1 MRKKEIVCTVESEPE
16 FEFEYPIKLRG
27 NRLAKHILQSHTPY
41 DPSCAVCLM
50 SKGLKRAPKRTDQ
63 VTNEIQMDIANLC
76 THPKS
81 PNMYRYVVMW
91 NRTHGMIATAA
102 IYVDQASTIRVLTA
116 AINHCSSTGAMV
128 LSDEGRDLTALISEL
143 IRLKIVSRHET
154 SRPGR
159 HATGA
164 ERAVRTLKTQL
175 GCIRTVLYQRGLM
188 LGSES
193 LRYAAA
199 NACHV
204 HNAFQLQANSSL
216 TPYQRMRISV
226 TSSGEVPNTNRVM
239 PFGCLVFARP
249 TDGYLE
255 KVREANARHFVP
267 GIYLT
272 PKLSSLGHFVA
283 FEGSQDE
290 TVVVPVRDLKIASPI
305 RFVAGLGMLC
315 EIPNSKSGVKPDR
328 IERLPND
335 LSKPQKLVDL
345 PIYEGEPPW
354 YWSEVN
360 KTSRCP
366 ACSNGSETGH
376 SVKCRNRYKKHLEE
390 EYKRIVP
397 IEDES
402 SVPVVPEGLEEGL
415 DTEGKPESQQESG
428 ERVPE
433 SESEREKR
441 KRKSID
447 DEWDRFHR
455 EHEEKETGERF
466 PEFDDVP
473 FHAPKGQEA
482 DTEPTPMQEDPTNPY
497 EIGKN
502 PEPIED
508 NRMSEGYEPTEV
520 PEGYRAPES
529 PGESPMDIDLFQK
542 IPRRGKNRNH
552 DHWEVDLDK
561 LVLRRVHHR
570 SRKCVFAASSLPL
583 PMHEDQL
590 VGIQRTYYVDA
601 VDERPVD
608 EIPRDQFKVHVSEF
622 GTQTAPLRRHWKGFT
637 ELPIKQ
643 LYMYDHQGNAVA
655 SLSDLGKEL
664 WEKVK
669 DPLSRCSDDEV
680 ERFLASVQEGVLEYS
695 RKVPKE
701 TKQSKF
707 DAKADSRKVWFGGR
721 WIVLRKP
728 SRATS
733 DIGEGPL
740 DVDATFEGMHTE
752 VIALEKHRTGQ
763 VVNKNEAQEYCQM
776 HGIRII
782 STRWVVVNKRDA
794 IKGDIVRSRLV
805 VRDFATGPSAAELG
819 VSSPTASSEALKV
832 VLSYLAQK
840 SSFRKKSKKGGVGK
854 TAWVLDVSTAFL
866 HAPVIHP
873 AVVSLPAGMEDEDEE
888 PLFVILEKAMNGL
901 RSAGMSWYRHLAD
914 LLDQEG
920 LTACVTEKTIFAGR
934 YRKGVAET
942 EEENHL
948 IVLMYVDDLLVVG
961 DDRNIQKLV
970 DELSKKLRL
979 KVTGKLEE
987 DRIRF
992 LGKVIEKE
1000 EDGTITLYMEKEY
1013 YEGMMNLYPGG
1024 KESQATPNLFQ
1035 LYDRDREEDRKPLS
1049 PEAAATFR
1057 TALGKLGWV
1066 AQSRPD
1072 LCWLCSMLAR
1082 GQSQPLAVHETAMR
1096 ASIRYIRSVA
1106 DRKLKFRSYEY
1117 PGPPRITTYVDAS
1130 WAAEKSTNRKSTSG
1144 AAIFVSDCCVKAFSR
1159 LQQSVACSSAE
1170 AELYAL
1176 FEGAKETIGI
1186 QHAVAHVYGCQAE
1199 ELPIPGLLT
1208 DSMAAR
1214 NVTEMSGLLRR
1225 LRHIDIRICFLQDAV
1240 YKGVISISFVRG
1252 TENCADLMTKALS
1265 RAVTLQHMETIG
1277 VVRAFLISFE
1287 VPYDWIG
1294 RRLWVMDK
1302 VTCTEILIVEF
1313 CTSPESEM
1321 KEIGSRT
1328 EGVEVLTVTEA
1339 DDGTRSDTIESI
1351 REQMI
1356 SHRKR
1361 GKLVVLWSSIP
1372 CTGGCPFQ
1380 YICIKKFGQDHMGHL
1395 RELYQIQKKL
1405 WKGFLRMSEV
1415 ADFVAIE
1422 WPKRCAYW
1430 GWNQTKDFLRK
1441 RKTFSTFVD
1450 ACSVK
1455 LNQKGQLVRKT
1466 WRIETDSTR
1475 LLESLKVC
1483 VCDGR
1488 HDHLPSKEVNWK
1500 ETQHY
1505 PRKFCELILK
1515 GFKAELES

>member
-1 MRKKEIVCTVESEPE
+1 MPPVTDKPEEIPEPKTPPVPDPKTPPTKPKAKSRPLTEEQKAVAEENLAQKAQDLLRKAERGTATLKREKESSASGSGAKKVPKYLEHLTDDQRAHLFRTELSSVRARSRSDRMEKGTCPPREGRGRSPKGAGSVSIRKKSPGFGAWARDPASATGRVPEMESRRRRSREPDEGEANLSRADLRATSIRRSDFDASTDSGAWRESFYAAASATVRGRDCLPQGTAGASVQVFGQEGGREVGPDVRSVQVPPKMEAEPTIRAAHFSKHFDAVRMKKGVICTVESEPE
-16 FEFEYPIKLRG
+16 FEYPIELRG

-63 VTNEIQMDIANLC
+63 VTNEVQMDIANLC

-81 PNMYRYVVMW
+81 ANMYRYVVIW

-143 IRLKIVSRHET
+143 IRLKDVSRHET

-175 GCIRTVLYQRGLM
+175 GCIRTVLYQHGLM

-204 HNAFQLQANSSL
+204 HNAFQLQANSSR

-226 TSSGEVPNTNRVM
+226 SSSGEVPNTNRVM

-328 IERLPND
+328 IERLPTD
-335 LSKPQKLVDL
+335 LSNPQKWVDL
-345 PIYEGEPPW
+345 PIHEGEPPW

-376 SVKCRNRYKKHLEE
+376 SVKCRNRYKKYLEE

-397 IEDES
+397 IEDQS

-447 DEWDRFHR
+447 EEWDRFHR
-455 EHEEKETGERF
+455 EHEEKESGERF

-473 FHAPKGQEA
+473 FHAPKGQEV

-508 NRMSEGYEPTEV
+508 DRMSEGYEPTEV
-520 PEGYRAPES
+520 PEGFRAPES
-529 PGESPMDIDLFQK
+529 LGESPMEIDLFQK
-542 IPRRGKNRNH
+542 IPKRGKDRNR

-583 PMHEDQL
+583 PMPEDQL

-622 GTQTAPLRRHWKGFT
+622 GTQTAPLRRRWKGFT

-643 LYMYDHQGNAVA
+643 LYMYDHQGNAIA

-680 ERFLASVQEGVLEYS
+680 ERFLSSVQEGVLEYS

-701 TKQSKF
+701 TEESKF
-707 DAKADSRKVWFGGR
+707 DAKADSRRVWFGGR

-740 DVDATFEGMHTE
+740 DVDATFEGMRTE

-763 VVNKNEAQEYCQM
+763 VVSKDEAQEYCQM

-782 STRWVVVNKRDA
+782 STRWVVVNKHDA

-832 VLSYLAQK
+832 ALSYLAQK

-873 AVVSLPAGMEDEDEE
+873 AVVSLPTGMEDEDGE

-948 IVLMYVDDLLVVG
+948 IVLMYVDDLLFVG

-987 DRIRF
+987 DRSRF

-1000 EDGTITLYMEKEY
+1000 EDRTIALYMEKEY

-1117 PGPPRITTYVDAS
+1117 SGPPRITTYVDAS
-1130 WAAEKSTNRKSTSG
+1130 WAEYFR
-1144 AAIFVSDCCVKAFSR
+1144 
-1159 LQQSVACSSAE
+1159 SS
-1170 AELYAL
+1170 
-1176 FEGAKETIGI
+1176 
-1186 QHAVAHVYGCQAE
+1186 
-1199 ELPIPGLLT
+1199 
-1208 DSMAAR
+1208 
-1214 NVTEMSGLLRR
+1214 
-1225 LRHIDIRICFLQDAV
+1225 
-1240 YKGVISISFVRG
+1240 
-1252 TENCADLMTKALS
+1252 
-1265 RAVTLQHMETIG
+1265 
-1277 VVRAFLISFE
+1277 
-1287 VPYDWIG
+1287 
-1294 RRLWVMDK
+1294 
-1302 VTCTEILIVEF
+1302 
-1313 CTSPESEM
+1313 
-1321 KEIGSRT
+1321 
-1328 EGVEVLTVTEA
+1328 
-1339 DDGTRSDTIESI
+1339 
-1351 REQMI
+1351 
-1356 SHRKR
+1356 
-1361 GKLVVLWSSIP
+1361 
-1372 CTGGCPFQ
+1372 
-1380 YICIKKFGQDHMGHL
+1380 HL
-1395 RELYQIQKKL
+1395 R
-1405 WKGFLRMSEV
+1405 W
-1415 ADFVAIE
+1415 
-1422 WPKRCAYW
+1422 
-1430 GWNQTKDFLRK
+1430 
-1441 RKTFSTFVD
+1441 
-1450 ACSVK
+1450 
-1455 LNQKGQLVRKT
+1455 
-1466 WRIETDSTR
+1466 
-1475 LLESLKVC
+1475 
-1483 VCDGR
+1483 
-1488 HDHLPSKEVNWK
+1488 
-1500 ETQHY
+1500 
-1505 PRKFCELILK
+1505 
-1515 GFKAELES
+1515 